1 GAAIH
6 SEEVIH
12 TTEPLHDELI
22 HATAFSLLP
31 KGCHSDLFNLHN
43 DQNTTFG
50 RPKNMFWSAFDYSL
64 NNPRNQERRVTVM
77 AFIVLLLRDSEN
89 FMPGLSM

>member
-1 GAAIH
+1 MAIH

-31 KGCHSDLFNLHN
+31 ESCHSDLFNLHN
-43 DQNTTFG
+43 DQNITFG
-50 RPKNMFWSAFDYSL
+50 RPKHMFWSAFDYCL

>member
-1 GAAIH
+1 
-6 SEEVIH
+6 
-12 TTEPLHDELI
+12 
-22 HATAFSLLP
+22 P

-50 RPKNMFWSAFDYSL
+50 RPKNMFWPAFDYCL
-64 NNPRNQERRVTVM
+64 NNSRNQERRVSVM